1 MFVPPARRVTRG
13 ASVGLGAAA
22 LAFGAAVV
30 PLGSAAAAE
39 PGETV
44 TLVTFNDF
52 HGALSVGKPFACT
65 VTNALA
71 GDENSGLISAGD
83 SVGGSE
89 FASAVQNDE
98 PTLDF
103 LNALGVQ
110 ATAVGNHEFD
120 QDQDDL
126 MNRIVPNSDFPTLA
140 ANVYQADGSRL
151 LEPYAI
157 VEAGGVKV
165 AVVGAVTTLT
175 PSKVSPVAVEGLEFR
190 DPVDSV
196 NAAVEE
202 LKASGEEF
210 DVIVASYHEG
220 AGASADPGTAP
231 SAGDRAIFTKI
242 VEQTSADVD
251 AIFNGDSHRE
261 YAYDAPAPDGEVRPV
276 VQAGSS
282 GSHIGSVELVLGDDG
297 DWDVVKGGTQL
308 IPVKTVKDSDEPTA
322 EALAGCA
329 TDPAYIAASGV
340 AEQALADAAIEG
352 ARPVGTIEG
361 DITTAWNSSKAQY
374 VDGTWTRTDEAAAK
388 GDDRSRFSAAGNMLA
403 DSMKWFLEDRG
414 GYEGQEIIGFM
425 NPGGIRAEFWY
436 EASGSEGDG
445 VVTYAEA
452 NNVTPFGNT
461 LNSGEVT
468 GAQFKQILEEQWR
481 IADGKEAFLAFGV
494 SENVTYAYDPT
505 RELGDRIIDL
515 KINGE
520 PIDPEATYTIVA
532 ASFLFEG
539 GDGMTTLAQ
548 ASNIRDTG
556 VLDRDALS
564 TYFEKNSPVAP
575 DYAQRQLS
583 VQILESGEYNDEEG
597 IDQDPV
603 LRLGNLESLSL
614 GAPQI
619 EKVIVNAGEYG
630 TFEAPYVLDEESGRY
645 FGGVTLTDWLCVP
658 EGTSVRLT
666 ITAVPET
673 GSEFTIEVPSST
685 WTEGGPPASCEDD
698 DQGKPGEPGEPGE
711 PGKPGDDGQPG
722 KPGDDGQPGKPGDD
736 GQPGKPG
743 DDGQPGK
750 PG

>member
-1 MFVPPARRVTRG
+1 MFVSPARRVARG

-52 HGALSVGKPFACT
+52 HGALSVVKPFACA

-120 QDQDDL
+120 QGKDDL
-126 MNRIVPNSDFPTLA
+126 MDRLVPRSGFPILA
-140 ANVYQADGSRL
+140 ANVYFEDTDERL

-261 YAYDAPAPDGEVRPV
+261 YAFDAAGPDGELRPV
-276 VQAGSS
+276 IQAGSS

-297 DWDVVKGGTQL
+297 DWDVVEGGTQL
-308 IPVKTVKDSDEPTA
+308 IPVETVKDSDEPTA

-619 EKVIVNAGEYG
+619 EKVIVDADEYG
-630 TFEAPYVLDEESGRY
+630 TFEAPYTLDEETGRY
-645 FGGVTLTDWLCVP
+645 FGDVTLTDWLCVP
-658 EGTSVRLT
+658 EGTVVPLT
-666 ITAVPET
+666 VTVVPDNGT
-673 GSEFTIEVPSST
+673 EFVIDIPAFT
-685 WTEGGPPASCEDD
+685 WEQGGPPASCDD
-698 DQGKPGEPGEPGE
+698 DDDNEQPAPEKPKPEN
-711 PGKPGDDGQPG
+711 PGK
-722 KPGDDGQPGKPGDD
+722 
-736 GQPGKPG
+736 
-743 DDGQPGK
+743 
-750 PG
+750 